1 MSEQATEEQLAQCFL
16 AANCLH
22 IIRGASR
29 DQQDG
34 PALRVGP
41 PLLAVKRVKG
51 TERSLKGTPP
61 KVTADPP
68 AFTVNS
74 TIVSDYSSITD
85 LADMFSIE
93 EEQGALT
100 MITNLKG
107 LLQPD
112 FAFYKMYR
120 YDDADGSPAWKHV
133 RMRPEEFPYQ
143 QQQKDPDHKRDSRIN
158 FTKIEWQQLGGNP
171 AEIDSNIAF
180 KVTLNTRDLSN
191 FFTPWVP
198 GQREGQRKFVSDAA
212 YGHGVS
218 PEEIIPPIVQAVF
231 EPETGTG
238 VRWIDL
244 IQVSTGAG
252 DRCVDKYEPSRI
264 QLMVGYKWD
273 KSAKEAARKVIEAYC
288 NPPGGQPPLVS
299 DDGTLTG
306 QPLVDWHLNDFE
318 KMVKSQTKY
327 YDLNLMRHEIKYTGA
342 GEDVGTVELEIS
354 YIASIEYSQRNTQSD
369 LFHDYGLRKYAD
381 IKKAELAKLNWQ
393 LGMIQPIQG
402 ALSTT
407 PSPGAPHGSNLT
419 AAQLAKNER
428 RESCR
433 AELEIKT
440 QELQQQ
446 IANANVRAKKRL
458 LNQLLLGTTYGQ
470 QANLTRSQTQAGR
483 NVSRVYWT
491 IITQEALMSTLP
503 FAQPSLEDNV
513 IPVYN
518 YASLAAS
525 GFLEMTVGPGNQR
538 GRGKDYE
545 RSDERE
551 ERELLELYG
560 QDISEL
566 SEIPSGFSSA
576 SGVSTGEKGLPT
588 YLAEDPKKLVK
599 FIFLGDIIEAAL
611 EIVAENLYI
620 SQHQAVQA
628 RIENRAKTAAGAGD
642 PPTSGKY
649 NWENIDYTNCP
660 TFFAGIGDD
669 HGPERQ
675 NSAIPRKPPPPT
687 PSATP
692 SPDPR
697 SRVVTHHGFR
707 TEASTAASAGFT
719 ERERLVKKVLGE
731 FITGD
736 ITMPKPNIGGVLAGP
751 RGHRTINIADLPISW
766 DFFRQWWMNVAISR
780 AGQTTLYFREFII
793 KLITD
798 LLPRAIG
805 SGCSW
810 IADGEKTPQLLL
822 NNYSVSGEN
831 IMGKAQYAIA
841 FKDHAATGG
850 KTPKPLI
857 GRYATGDE
865 IQEVFNLPLIKQQ
878 RAREAGPNTPITAI
892 SMRDTGAFVGTGDPK
907 TDLEHNRVHI
917 NPVGETT
924 AVVESVQ
931 FVKEDLPYIREANID
946 AGPLG
951 IIREKY
957 NCNLTAIGNTMYKPG
972 GVFYINPKTLSRGK
986 NSKAYGAEAQP
997 DDKFAIPEKPDG
1009 TADDTP
1015 YARLLG
1021 LGGYYV
1027 ITRITHVMDFSSGAS
1042 GKWLTTFQ
1050 AKWLA
1055 FANENDPCAMPDPE
1069 FGGRNLNNYDFECP
1083 EARAGFEDL
1092 DLL

>member
-1 MSEQATEEQLAQCFL
+1 
-16 AANCLH
+16 
-22 IIRGASR
+22 
-29 DQQDG
+29 
-34 PALRVGP
+34 
-41 PLLAVKRVKG
+41 LLAVKRVKG

-112 FAFYKMYR
+112 FAFYKMYP
-120 YDDADGSPAWKHV
+120 YDDSNGSPAWYPV

-198 GQREGQRKFVSDAA
+198 GQREGSRKLVSDAA
-212 YGHGVS
+212 SGWGVS

-238 VRWIDL
+238 LRWIDL
-244 IQVSTGAG
+244 IQVSTGEG
-252 DRCVDKYEPSRI
+252 DRCVDIYKPSRI

-273 KSAKEAARKVIEAYC
+273 ESAKEAARKVIEAYC

-318 KMVKSQTKY
+318 KMVKSQTKF
-327 YDLNLMRHEIKYTGA
+327 YDLNLMRHELKYTGA

-354 YIASIEYSQRNTQSD
+354 YIASIEVSQRNTQAD

-381 IKKAELAKLNWQ
+381 LKKAELAKLNLQ
-393 LGMIQPIQG
+393 LGAIQPIQSTVVGGSRTGGMGGGIG
-402 ALSTT
+402 A
-407 PSPGAPHGSNLT
+407 GLT
-419 AAQLAKNER
+419 AEQTLKNAR

-458 LNQLLLGTTYGQ
+458 LNQLLLTETYGQ
-470 QANLTRSQTQAGR
+470 QSNLHAGQASGDYGR

-491 IITQEALMSTLP
+491 VITQDALMSTLP
-503 FAQPSLEDNV
+503 FTSTTATTPGETT
-513 IPVYN
+513 IPVRN
-518 YASLAAS
+518 YASMMQS
-525 GFLEMTVGPGNQR
+525 GMLRGGVGSNLFEVTEE
-538 GRGKDYE
+538 KA
-545 RSDERE
+545 

-560 QDISEL
+560 QDISDL
-566 SEIPSGFSSA
+566 PDLPDVDGLATGVTQVTTSNPDGIP
-576 SGVSTGEKGLPT
+576 T
-588 YLAEDPKKLVK
+588 KLIK
-599 FIFLGDIIEAAL
+599 FIFFGDIIEAAL

-620 SQHQAVQA
+620 EQHQAVQT
-628 RIENRAKTAAGAGD
+628 RIENRAELAAGAGE

-649 NWENIDYTNCP
+649 NWENIDSTRLP
-660 TFFAGIGDD
+660 TFFAGRGTDQ
-669 HGPERQ
+669 GPEPLS
-675 NSAIPRKPPPPT
+675 SAQVITLPIPGRPWTSHK
-687 PSATP
+687 
-692 SPDPR
+692 
-697 SRVVTHHGFR
+697 GFR

-751 RGHRTINIADLPISW
+751 RGVRTINIADLPISW

-780 AGQTTLYFREFII
+780 AGQTTLYFREFLI

-841 FKDHAATGG
+841 FKDHATTGG

-972 GVFYINPKTLSRGK
+972 GIFYINPKTLSRGK
-986 NSKAYGAEAQP
+986 NSKAYGAEAQS

-1009 TADDTP
+1009 TADDTS
-1015 YARLLG
+1015 YAKLLG

-1055 FANENDPCAMPDPE
+1055 FANENDPCAEEQPE
-1069 FGGRNLNNYDFECP
+1069 KWFGKNSVDT
-1083 EARAGFEDL
+1083 DL
-1092 DLL
+1092 DCPDAYADGEGPIL

>member
-198 GQREGQRKFVSDAA
+198 GQRHGQRENSVTLPI
-212 YGHGVS
+212 
-218 PEEIIPPIVQAVF
+218 PEIVKKVF
-231 EPETGTG
+231 DPVTGTG
-238 VRWIDL
+238 LRWIDL
-244 IQVSTGAG
+244 IQVSTGEG
-252 DRCVDKYEPSRI
+252 DRCVDIYKPSRI
-264 QLMVGYKWD
+264 QLMVGYKWED
-273 KSAKEAARKVIEAYC
+273 PPEGEEIGGTAVQVREALTAALHPSPRADGTI
-288 NPPGGQPPLVS
+288 PPRLVS
-299 DDGTLTG
+299 VGGLSG
-306 QPLVDWHLNDFE
+306 EELVEWHLNDFE

-327 YDLNLMRHEIKYTGA
+327 YDLNLMRHELKYTGA

-354 YIASIEYSQRNTQSD
+354 YIASIEVSQRNTQAD
-369 LFHDYGLRKYAD
+369 LFHDYGLRKYAK
-381 IKKAELAKLNWQ
+381 IKQEELAKLDQQ
-393 LGMIQPIQG
+393 LGAIQPIQPAPTSG
-402 ALSTT
+402 H
-407 PSPGAPHGSNLT
+407 PGLVSGLT
-419 AAQLAKNER
+419 QAQQDKNKR

-440 QELQQQ
+440 KELQQQ

-458 LNQLLLGTTYGQ
+458 LNQLLLGAAYGQ
-470 QANLTRSQTQAGR
+470 QAGVTSRQARGGR

-491 IITQEALMSTLP
+491 LIRQEALMSTLP
-503 FAQPSLEDNV
+503 FTQAANPSDNMIV
-513 IPVYN
+513 INN
-518 YASLAAS
+518 YASLHPS
-525 GFLEMTVGPGNQR
+525 GLLETTPGSDRTGPGR
-538 GRGKDYE
+538 PVYE
-545 RSDERE
+545 RTDERA

-560 QDISEL
+560 NDLSDLVDIPVGPE
-566 SEIPSGFSSA
+566 SA
-576 SGVSTGEKGLPT
+576 LLQTLQNTTGETGLAS
-588 YLAEDPKKLVK
+588 LGSKKLIK
-599 FIFLGDIIEAAL
+599 FIFFGDIVEAAL

-620 SQHQAVQA
+620 DRHQGVQD
-628 RIENRAKTAAGAGD
+628 RIENRAEVAAGGGD
-642 PPTSGKY
+642 PPTAGRY
-649 NWENIDYTNCP
+649 NWENIDSTNCP
-660 TFFAGIGDD
+660 TFFAGIVTVQDD
-669 HGPERQ
+669 
-675 NSAIPRKPPPPT
+675 
-687 PSATP
+687 
-692 SPDPR
+692 DP
-697 SRVVTHHGFR
+697 G
-707 TEASTAASAGFT
+707 AGFT
-719 ERERLVKKVLGE
+719 EREKLVKKILGE

-780 AGQTTLYFREFII
+780 AGQTTLYFREFLI

-822 NNYSVSGEN
+822 NNYSVPGEN
-831 IMGKAQYAIA
+831 IMGKAQYEIA
-841 FKDHAATGG
+841 LQDADAAG
-850 KTPKPLI
+850 TPSPLI
-857 GRYATGDE
+857 GRYVTGDE
-865 IQEVFNLPLIKQQ
+865 IQDVFKLPLVEQQ
-878 RAREAGPNTPITAI
+878 RAQEAGPNTPITAI
-892 SMRDTGAFVGTGDPK
+892 SMRDTGAFVGTGDAIE
-907 TDLEHNRVHI
+907 DLEYNRVHI
-917 NPVGETT
+917 NPVGDTT

-957 NCNLTAIGNTMYKPG
+957 NCNLIVIGNTMYKPG

-986 NSKAYGAEAQP
+986 NSKAHGGGPEDP
-997 DDKFAIPEKPDG
+997 LPNDKFASPKKPDG
-1009 TADDTP
+1009 TPDDTP

-1042 GKWLTTFQ
+1042 GKWRTTFQ

-1055 FANENDPCAMPDPE
+1055 FANENDPCGDDPAW
-1069 FGGRNLNNYDFECP
+1069 FGRNLGENDLECP
-1083 EARAGFEDL
+1083 ETRREVGVSII
-1092 DLL
+1092 

>member
-22 IIRGASR
+22 IINGANR
-29 DQQDG
+29 DQQHG
-34 PALRVGP
+34 ESLRVGP

-51 TERSLKGTPP
+51 TEKSLKGTPP
-61 KVTADPP
+61 VMTPDPP
-68 AFTVNS
+68 AYGVNG
-74 TIVSDYSSITD
+74 TIVSKYSSITD

-112 FAFYKMYR
+112 FAFYKMYP
-120 YDDADGSPAWKHV
+120 YTDSNGSPAWYHV

-143 QQQKDPDHKRDSRIN
+143 QQQKDPDHGRDSRIN

-198 GQREGQRKFVSDAA
+198 GQRDGERERVSAA
-212 YGHGVS
+212 AFAHGVS
-218 PEEIIPPIVQAVF
+218 PDDIIPPIVQAVF

-238 VRWIDL
+238 LRWIDL
-244 IQVSTGAG
+244 IQVSTGVG
-252 DRCVDKYEPSRI
+252 DPCVDKYKPSRI

-273 KSAKEAARKVIEAYC
+273 ESAKEAARKAIDACC
-288 NPPGGQPPLVS
+288 NPPGKPPLIS

-318 KMVKSQTKY
+318 KMVKSQTKF
-327 YDLNLMRHEIKYTGA
+327 YDLNLMRHELKYTGA
-342 GEDVGTVELEIS
+342 GEDVGAVELEIS
-354 YIASIEYSQRNTQSD
+354 YIASVEVSQRNTQAD
-369 LFHDYGLRKYAD
+369 LFHDYGLRKYAK
-381 IKKAELAKLNWQ
+381 IKQEELARLNKQ
-393 LGMIQPIQG
+393 LGAIQPIQG
-402 ALSTT
+402 SLVGY
-407 PSPGAPHGSNLT
+407 SPGRDTSNLT
-419 AAQLAKNER
+419 AAQRSKNER

-458 LNQLLLGTTYGQ
+458 LNQLLLGATYGQ
-470 QANLTRSQTQAGR
+470 QADVSRSQAQGGR

-491 IITQEALMSTLP
+491 IISQEALMSTLP
-503 FAQPSLEDNV
+503 FTQAAIPEDNMLP
-513 IPVYN
+513 IYN
-518 YASLAAS
+518 YASMMS
-525 GFLEMTVGPGNQR
+525 SDFLERAPGSDR
-538 GRGKDYE
+538 SGAGMRFYE
-545 RSDERE
+545 RTDERA

-560 QDISEL
+560 QD
-566 SEIPSGFSSA
+566 
-576 SGVSTGEKGLPT
+576 VSDLPNLPT
-588 YLAEDPKKLVK
+588 GGSMSTHVITEETGLATTWKVSPKKLIK
-599 FIFLGDIIEAAL
+599 FIFFGDIIEAAL

-620 SQHQAVQA
+620 DQHQGVQD
-628 RIENRAKTAAGAGD
+628 RIEDRAETAAGAGE
-642 PPTSGKY
+642 PPTAGRY
-649 NWENIDYTNCP
+649 TWENIDYTNCP
-660 TFFAGIGDD
+660 TFFAGIVTVQDD
-669 HGPERQ
+669 
-675 NSAIPRKPPPPT
+675 
-687 PSATP
+687 
-692 SPDPR
+692 DP
-697 SRVVTHHGFR
+697 G
-707 TEASTAASAGFT
+707 AGFT
-719 ERERLVKKVLGE
+719 EREKLVKKILGE

-751 RGHRTINIADLPISW
+751 RGVRTINIADIPISW

-780 AGQTTLYFREFII
+780 AGQTTLYFREFLI

-805 SGCSW
+805 RGCSW

-841 FKDHAATGG
+841 LQDAAAAG
-850 KTPKPLI
+850 TPSPLI
-857 GRYATGDE
+857 GRYTTGDE
-865 IQEVFNLPLIKQQ
+865 IQDVFKLPLVEQQ
-878 RAREAGPNTPITAI
+878 REQEAGPITPITAI

-907 TDLEHNRVHI
+907 TDLEYNRVHI
-917 NPVGETT
+917 NPVGDTT

-957 NCNLTAIGNTMYKPG
+957 NCNLTVIGNTMYKPG
-972 GVFYINPKTLSRGK
+972 GIFYINPHTLARGK
-986 NSKAYGAEAQP
+986 NSKAYGGGPEDP
-997 DDKFAIPEKPDG
+997 LPNDKFAIPTKPDD

-1027 ITRITHVMDFSSGAS
+1027 ITRITHVMDFTSGAN
-1042 GKWLTTFQ
+1042 GKWNTTFQ

-1055 FANENDPCAMPDPE
+1055 FANENDPCSNVVEDPWW
-1069 FGGRNLNNYDFECP
+1069 GRNLTDADLDCP
-1083 EARAGFEDL
+1083 EAWAAAGNQPVL
-1092 DLL
+1092 

>member
-22 IIRGASR
+22 IIRGANR
-29 DQQDG
+29 DQQEG
-34 PALRVGP
+34 EALRVGP
-41 PLLAVKRVKG
+41 PLIAIKRVKG
-51 TERSLKGTPP
+51 TEKSLKGTPP
-61 KVTADPP
+61 TVTPDPP
-68 AFTVNS
+68 AYGVNG
-74 TIVSDYSSITD
+74 TIDSKYSSITD

-100 MITNLKG
+100 MVTNLKG
-107 LLQPD
+107 LMQPD
-112 FAFYKMYR
+112 FAFYKMYP
-120 YDDADGSPAWKHV
+120 YTDSNGGPAWHHV

-143 QQQKDPDHKRDSRIN
+143 QQQKDPDHDRDSRIN

-198 GQREGQRKFVSDAA
+198 GQR
-212 YGHGVS
+212 HG
-218 PEEIIPPIVQAVF
+218 EREISETLNIPDNVKKVF

-238 VRWIDL
+238 LRWIDL
-244 IQVSTGAG
+244 IQVSTGVG
-252 DRCVDKYEPSRI
+252 DPCVDKYKPSRI

-273 KSAKEAARKVIEAYC
+273 ESAKEAARKAIDAYC
-288 NPPGGQPPLVS
+288 NPPGKPPLIS

-318 KMVKSQTKY
+318 KMVKSQTKF
-327 YDLNLMRHEIKYTGA
+327 YDLNLMRHELKYTGA

-354 YIASIEYSQRNTQSD
+354 YIASIEVSQRNTQAD
-369 LFHDYGLRKYAD
+369 LFHDYGLRKYAK
-381 IKKAELAKLNWQ
+381 IKQEELARLNLQ
-393 LGMIQPIQG
+393 LGAIQPIQSTVVGGSRSTGIGGGIG
-402 ALSTT
+402 A
-407 PSPGAPHGSNLT
+407 GLT
-419 AAQLAKNER
+419 AEQTLKNTR

-433 AELEIKT
+433 AELEISTK
-440 QELQQQ
+440 ELQQQ

-458 LNQLLLGTTYGQ
+458 LNQLLLTETYGQ
-470 QANLTRSQTQAGR
+470 QSNLHAGQASGDYGR

-491 IITQEALMSTLP
+491 VITQDALMSTLP
-503 FAQPSLEDNV
+503 FTSTTPGETT
-513 IPVYN
+513 IPVRN
-518 YASLAAS
+518 YASMMQS
-525 GFLEMTVGPGNQR
+525 GMLSGGGNNLFEATE
-538 GRGKDYE
+538 E
-545 RSDERE
+545 RA

-560 QDISEL
+560 QDISDL
-566 SEIPSGFSSA
+566 PDLPDVDGLATGVTQVTTSNSDGIP
-576 SGVSTGEKGLPT
+576 T
-588 YLAEDPKKLVK
+588 KLIK
-599 FIFLGDIIEAAL
+599 FIFFGDIIEAAL

-620 SQHQAVQA
+620 EQHQAVQT
-628 RIENRAKTAAGAGD
+628 RIENRAELAAGAAE

-649 NWENIDYTNCP
+649 NWENIDSTRLP
-660 TFFAGIGDD
+660 TFFAGRGTDQ
-669 HGPERQ
+669 GPEPLS
-675 NSAIPRKPPPPT
+675 SAQVIT
-687 PSATP
+687 PP
-692 SPDPR
+692 SPGAPWT
-697 SRVVTHHGFR
+697 SHKGFR
-707 TEASTAASAGFT
+707 TEAETGAGAGFT
-719 ERERLVKKVLGE
+719 EREKLVKKILGE

-751 RGHRTINIADLPISW
+751 RGVRTINIADLPISW

-780 AGQTTLYFREFII
+780 AGQTTLYFREFLI

-822 NNYSVSGEN
+822 NNYSVPGEN
-831 IMGKAQYAIA
+831 IMGIAQVQPALQS
-841 FKDHAATGG
+841 AAAAG
-850 KTPKPLI
+850 TPSPLI
-857 GRYATGDE
+857 GRYTTGDE
-865 IQEVFNLPLIKQQ
+865 IQEILKSDVVVAQ
-878 RAREAGPNTPITAI
+878 REQETGPITSITAI
-892 SMRDTGAFVGTGDPK
+892 SMRDAGAFVGTGDAIE
-907 TDLEHNRVHI
+907 DLEYNRVHI
-917 NPVGETT
+917 NPVGDTT

-957 NCNLTAIGNTMYKPG
+957 NCNLIVIGNTMYKPG
-972 GVFYINPKTLSRGK
+972 GIFYINPHTLARGK
-986 NSKAYGAEAQP
+986 NSKAHGGGPEDP
-997 DDKFAIPEKPDG
+997 LPNDKFAIPRKPDG

-1027 ITRITHVMDFSSGAS
+1027 ITRITHVMDFTSGAN
-1042 GKWLTTFQ
+1042 GKWRTTFQ

-1055 FANENDPCAMPDPE
+1055 FANENDPCGDDSAW
-1069 FGGRNLNNYDFECP
+1069 FGRNLGENDLECP
-1083 EARAGFEDL
+1083 ETRHEPGVSII
-1092 DLL
+1092 